1 MLFYA
6 AIAMAAS
13 AGSYQKILDDSAVA
27 ICATQ

>member
-6 AIAMAAS
+6 ASAMTES
-13 AGSYQKILDDSAVA
+13 AGSYQKILDYSAVA